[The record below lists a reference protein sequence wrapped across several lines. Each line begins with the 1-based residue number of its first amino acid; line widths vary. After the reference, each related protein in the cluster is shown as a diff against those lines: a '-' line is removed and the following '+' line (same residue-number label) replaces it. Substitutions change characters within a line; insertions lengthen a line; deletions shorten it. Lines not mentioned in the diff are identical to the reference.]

1 MSYND
6 KLVSHVQYYSNKLH
20 WPIFPCKPRG
30 KAPATPHGCKDA
42 TADPAQIATWWDGT
56 YLYNVGFAAGNGI
69 VVLDVDVNHAAGKYG
84 DETLASL
91 ERQYGPLPETW
102 TCLTGGGGIHYY
114 FRCDD
119 PALTVGTGFAPGLDY
134 RGNGGYVIVPPSVHK
149 NGREYEWDAAH
160 TPHNTELAPLP
171 DWLHTLMLKGRE
183 AAPEARIE
191 GNRASPERITEGSR
205 NDTLFRLASSLRG
218 KGMTVEGITAALL
231 AENKA
236 RCDPPLPDREVEKI
250 AKSAW
255 RYPPGGFGGFG
266 GFGGQAQSENE
277 NGFCG
282 FCGPDLS
289 KNPKFPA
296 GEFPP
301 VLRNFTVNASAS
313 LQVAID
319 MTSVSSFAVSSL
331 CAQRKFKVHT
341 QNNWFEPV
349 NLYTVVVANPSE
361 KKSPTLS
368 LVMNPVYRFA
378 REENERRRP
387 QVEEYRDKRD
397 MLQRRIESLKKSATS
412 TAKKAKNDSP
422 ATVEDIR
429 LLRLEMEDL
438 EKDAIDFI
446 SLTADDIT
454 MEALVSKMVANN
466 ETMALVSSEGGI
478 FNVMSGM
485 YSGGMVN
492 IDIILKA
499 WSGDHVEV
507 DRKNRAPETLLNP
520 SLVILLMAQPEVL
533 EEVMKSVEF
542 AGRGLNARFLYSIPA
557 SPVGT
562 RTFKAPPIPQDVI
575 DEYDDLIRRL
585 LAIPDTGEPRIIEM
599 TDEARN
605 ELEKIHNEIEP
616 RLGPGGDLEPLGD
629 WAGKYVGTVV
639 RIAGMLHICEYIE
652 EAAEVPIPGETVRRA
667 GEIGKYFLAHAI
679 CAYQLAG
686 QTDDQPTKDAKY
698 ILKRLDS
705 TGRTEISKRDLW
717 KLCKD
722 RVGMEK
728 VEGMEPG
735 LEVLIKRGYIKI
747 EKAPA
752 DQNPQNPQKPQRG
765 GRPSYMIYVNP
776 IYTKMKEGG
785 KL

>member
-6 KLVSHVQYYSNKLH
+6 KLLKHAQWYAGHGLPV
-20 WPIFPCKPRG
+20 FPCPPKSKKPLKDSNGFR
-30 KAPATPHGCKDA
+30 DA
-42 TADPAQIATWWDGT
+42 TTDPEQVAAWWDGT
-56 YLYNVGFAAGNGI
+56 YLYNIGI
-69 VVLDVDVNHAAGKYG
+69 ATGTGVVVLDVDVHPDKGKFG
-84 DETLASL
+84 DETLRDL
-91 ERQYGPLPETW
+91 EAQYGPLPDTW
-102 TCLTGGGGIHYY
+102 TCLTGGGAGCAHYY
-114 FRCDD
+114 FACDD
-119 PALTVGTGFAPGLDY
+119 PALTCATDFLPGLDY
-134 RGNGGYVIVPPSVHK
+134 RGNGGYVIAPPSTHEC
-149 NGREYEWDAAH
+149 GQEYEWEAGH
-160 TPHNTELAPLP
+160 TPGNTPLAPLP

-183 AAPEARIE
+183 TAPEARTE
-191 GNRASPERITEGSR
+191 AARIAEGSR
-205 NDTLFRLASSLRG
+205 NDTLFRLACSLRG
-218 KGMTVEGITAALL
+218 KGMTVEGIIAALL

-250 AKSAW
+250 AKSGGK
-255 RYPPGGFGGFG
+255 YPPGSFGGFG
-266 GFGGQAQSENE
+266 GHAHNENE
-277 NGFCG
+277 NGFCGFCG

-296 GEFPP
+296 VEFPP

-368 LVMNPVYRFA
+368 LVMNPVYRFE

-422 ATVEDIR
+422 ATAEDIR

-438 EKDAIDFI
+438 EKDAIDYI

-466 ETMALVSSEGGI
+466 ETMALVASEGGI
-478 FNVMSGM
+478 FNVMSGL
-485 YSGGMVN
+485 YSSGMVN

-520 SLVILLMAQPEVL
+520 SLVILLMAQPKVL

-542 AGRGLNARFLYSIPA
+542 AGRGLNARFLYAIPA

-679 CAYQLAG
+679 CAYQLSG
-686 QTDDQPTKDAKY
+686 QMDDQPTKDAKY

-705 TGRTEISKRDLW
+705 TGKTEIKKKDLFD
-717 KLCKD
+717 LCKD
-722 RVGMEK
+722 RVGLETVEK
-728 VEGMEPG
+728 MEPG
-735 LEVLIKRGYIKI
+735 LDVLVKRGYIKI
-747 EKAPA
+747 EKAPNP
-752 DQNPQNPQKPQRG
+752 QNPQNPQKG